1 MYSLEEIKVM
11 NEQYVAATLGEPVS
25 KPFESDAGK
34 PRPLTPYQ
42 TAAKFWPGIPEQI
55 PTVEDEHM
63 EGFQVVEYVI
73 ANKFGEHNP
82 AHLNI
87 RELREWIRNTV
98 KLCQRPHIGLVGSSE
113 HTVTVALFDKAV

>member
-1 MYSLEEIKVM
+1 MHSIEEIKVM
-11 NEQYVAATLGEPVS
+11 NEQYVAATLGDPVS
-25 KPFESDAGK
+25 KPFEYDVGK

-55 PTVEDEHM
+55 PEVENA
-63 EGFQVVEYVI
+63 EGFEVVEYVV

-82 AHLNI
+82 AHFNI

-98 KLCQRPHIGLVGSSE
+98 KKCKRPHIGLVGESA
-113 HTVTVALFDKAV
+113 HTVTVALFDKAI